1 MVSATWKIKRS
12 GTKAWRM
19 KVVEIESKREVDDST
34 EQHYQEALH
43 AAAQA
48 CGSDHPEVAE
58 AAGYL
63 ADLYM
68 FLERYGEAE
77 ALYRRALKIYKNTLG
92 DEHMIYSMA
101 LRNLAVVLEVRG
113 KADEAKRLRYEARG
127 IFG

>member
-1 MVSATWKIKRS
+1 MATATWKRKRS

-19 KVVEIESKREVDDST
+19 KVVEVESKGEIDEST
-34 EQHYQEALH
+34 EQLYQEALH
-43 AAAQA
+43 EAAQT
-48 CGSDHPEVAE
+48 CGSDHPEFAE

-68 FLERYGEAE
+68 FLGRHAEAE
-77 ALYRRALKIYKNTLG
+77 ALYRRALKIYKNTIG

-101 LRNLAVVLEVRG
+101 LRNLAAVLELRG
-113 KADEAKRLRYEARG
+113 KADEATRLRYEARG